1 MDLVP
6 LLLVYLL
13 PVGLILVAWGTWDS
27 ARVRDYAIT
36 ALLVIAVAILSY
48 ATIGFALQFGG
59 IGLRPDTLAGLRG
72 LDRMWSP
79 VSNTTG
85 SWGVVGLEGFLLQV
99 ESSLPGD
106 TALVFTVFLQH
117 LPIVVTAA
125 LLPGLALAGRTRSG
139 IIAFITL
146 LTAGFIIPL
155 ASGWS
160 WGGGWLS
167 TLGLDAKLGHGLI
180 DPGGIA
186 SAFLAAGVVTL
197 AAVLALRLKRP
208 AEAIPIDAERA
219 ALVGPARSIFGA
231 LLFLIGWLLWIATNP
246 IVKAIPSIDLSFVMA
261 NILIGTAAATIIALF
276 LGWFFSGQPNVPIA
290 ARGVI
295 GGLIV
300 STPLAP
306 FAPTWS
312 VLLTGV
318 IGGLLIAFGSLV
330 IERRLR
336 YEDDSGAVAL
346 GALGGTWSLL
356 AVGLFADG
364 TYGAGWNNVGT
375 SEYLGIPGQGVT
387 GLIARANLPNDP
399 GQFTAQLTGVIAIAL
414 LAFIITWLLTRPLR
428 GLNNRMRG

>member
-13 PVGLILVAWGTWDS
+13 PLGLLLVAWGMWDN
-27 ARVRDYAIT
+27 ARVRDHAIT

-59 IGLRPDTLAGLRG
+59 IGLRPDALAGLRG

-79 VSNTTG
+79 VSGTSG
-85 SWGVVGLEGFLLQV
+85 SWGVMGLEGFLLQV

-106 TALVFTVFLQH
+106 TALVFTLLLQH
-117 LPIVVTAA
+117 LPIIVTAA
-125 LLPGLALAGRTRSG
+125 LLPGLALAGRARSG
-139 IIAFITL
+139 VIAFITL
-146 LTAGFIIPL
+146 ITAGFIVPL
-155 ASGWS
+155 AGGWA

-186 SAFLAAGVVTL
+186 SSFLAAGGVTL
-197 AAVLALRLKRP
+197 AALLALYLKRS
-208 AEAIPIDAERA
+208 AEAVPIEPT
-219 ALVGPARSIFGA
+219 ALVSPARSIFGA

-261 NILIGTAAATIIALF
+261 NILIGTAAATIVAFF
-276 LGWFFSGQPNVPIA
+276 LSWFFSGQPNVFITT
-290 ARGVI
+290 RGVI

-312 VLLTGV
+312 VLLTGA
-318 IGGLLIAFGSLV
+318 IGGLLITFGSLV

-336 YEDDSGAVAL
+336 YEDGSGAVAL
-346 GALGGTWSLL
+346 GVLGGMWSLL
-356 AVGLFADG
+356 AVGIFADG

-375 SEYLGIPGQGVT
+375 NEYLGIPGQGVT
-387 GLIARANLPNDP
+387 GLIARANLSNDP

-428 GLNNRMRG
+428 GLNNRMRA